1 MIYQKVKMSLNKFEG
16 QNNFQNNGAGRASLQ
31 TRLVL
36 FTLFISLAPLIALS
50 VRDILQTQQALTN
63 SAEKSLRSSAEQ
75 TANSLDT
82 FIQTTLDSISIESQI
97 SDFAEYLSLPPE
109 QRPGSIEQ
117 IRAEDL
123 LTKLSTKDSVNI
135 ISYALVDV
143 EGNILLNSVKQN
155 FPKNEADEAYFPQ
168 VRFSDKPI
176 LTEVIYDENNTTTIT
191 FANRVLE
198 ADGGF
203 VGILRVKYDS
213 NVLQSIVVSSSEIS
227 ANALVLLLDQMYI
240 RLADSQNPGLIQTS
254 IAPLSPVDYLLAVEI
269 KRFQNIPSEEQ
280 TTHFIE
286 FENALDN
293 AAAQPFFRVD
303 ITPNIPGDDTVAVAT
318 MNTRPWVI
326 AYSQPTSVFLEDV
339 QAQTQTNAV
348 LVIVASIIVAIIA
361 TVVARALTNPIL
373 ALTTAANAISQGDLG
388 ARANI
393 NSSDEIGLLSAAF
406 NSMAD
411 QLQSILVGLEQRI
424 YERTEELEKNKLEL
438 ETIADVA
445 REIAVIRNMDTLLNV
460 AANLIRERLNYYHVG
475 IFLVDER
482 GEYAILRGASS
493 IAADQML
500 ARNYKLRIG
509 KTGLVGNVTN
519 TGQAYIA
526 LDVGL
531 DAVHFENPYLPDT
544 RSEIALPLRSRSIT
558 IGALDIQANVPN
570 AFNEQDIQTL
580 QILADQLAAAIENA
594 QLVQQVEGTLNE
606 LTKANRVQTKQI
618 WQSTIDERGITNY
631 EYDGLQIKAT
641 PPNLPAEVLGK
652 LESGRPVIIQ
662 EVDSHRSG
670 NNSNTL
676 LIPLMVLNQ
685 VIGVIGLEQEDPS
698 HNWSEEEIAVAQAA
712 ANRAAL
718 TLENAR
724 LLEESQRRASKERT
738 ILESTARIGSALNI
752 ENILQATAEELE
764 RVLGDSEVVLQFNSE
779 NTSSGK
785 DK

>member
-1 MIYQKVKMSLNKFEG
+1 MSLNKSER
-16 QNNFQNNGAGRASLQ
+16 QNNIHEIRAGRASLQ
-31 TRLVL
+31 TRLML
-36 FTLFISLAPLIALS
+36 FTLFISLVPLILISA
-50 VRDILQTQQALTN
+50 RDILQTQQALTS
-63 SAEKSLRSSAEQ
+63 SAETSLRSNAEQ

-97 SDFAEYLSLPPE
+97 SDFTEYLSLSPE
-109 QRPGSIEQ
+109 MRSGSIEQ

-123 LTKLSTKDSVNI
+123 LVKLSTKDAANI

-143 EGNILLNSVKQN
+143 DGNILLDSAHQTSSS
-155 FPKNEADEAYFPQ
+155 NEADEAYFPQ
-168 VRFSDKPI
+168 ARFSDEPI
-176 LTEVIYDENNTTTIT
+176 LTEVIYDDNQTTTIT
-191 FANRVLE
+191 FANRVLG
-198 ADGGF
+198 ADGEY

-213 NVLQSIVVSSSEIS
+213 NVLQTIIVNSSKIS
-227 ANALVLLLDQMYI
+227 SNALVLLLDQMYI
-240 RLADSQNPGLIQTS
+240 RLADSRNPSLIQKS
-254 IAPLSPVDYLLAVEI
+254 IAPLSPVDYLLAIETE
-269 KRFQNIPSEEQ
+269 RFQNLPLAIQ
-280 TTHFIE
+280 TTNFTD

-293 AAAQPFFRVD
+293 AAVQPFFRVD
-303 ITPNIPGDDTVAVAT
+303 ITPNVSGDDTIAVAT
-318 MNTRPWVI
+318 MKTRPWSI
-326 AYSQPTSVFLEDV
+326 AYSQPTSVFLAGV
-339 QAQTQTNAV
+339 QRQTQTNAI
-348 LVIVASIIVAIIA
+348 LVALASILVAIVA

-373 ALTTAANAISQGDLG
+373 ALTTTANAISQGDLS

-393 NSSDEIGLLSAAF
+393 KSSDEIGLLATAF
-406 NSMAD
+406 NSMTD

-445 REIAVIRNMDTLLNV
+445 REIAVIRDLDTLLNV

-500 ARNYKLRIG
+500 ARNYKLRVG
-509 KTGLVGNVTN
+509 KTGVVGNVTN
-519 TGQAYIA
+519 SGQAYIA

-594 QLVQQVEGTLNE
+594 LLVNQVEGALNE
-606 LTKANRVQTKQI
+606 LTRANRAQVQQI
-618 WQSTIDERGITNY
+618 WQSTIDERSATTF

-641 PPNLPAEVLGK
+641 PPNLPTELLRK
-652 LESGRPVIIQ
+652 LESGRPVIAQ
-662 EVDSHRSG
+662 KQNGQGAVEAENKTS
-670 NNSNTL
+670 TL

-685 VIGVIGLEQEDPS
+685 VIGVIGLEQEGPS
-698 HNWSEEEIAVAQAA
+698 HTWSEEEIAIAQAA

-724 LLEESQRRASKERT
+724 LLEESQRRASKERAIFEAT
-738 ILESTARIGSALNI
+738 SRIGSALSI
-752 ENILQATAEELE
+752 ENILQATAEEME
-764 RVLGDSEVVLQFNSE
+764 RIVGGSEIILQFH
-779 NTSSGK
+779 SGHEPK
-785 DK
+785 AKS

>member
-1 MIYQKVKMSLNKFEG
+1 MSLNKFEG
-16 QNNFQNNGAGRASLQ
+16 QNNFQNNGSRRASLQ

-82 FIQTTLDSISIESQI
+82 FIQTTLDSVSIESQI
-97 SDFAEYLSLPPE
+97 SDFTEYLSLPAE
-109 QRPGSIEQ
+109 QRPGSIEK

-143 EGNILLNSVKQN
+143 EGNILLDSAKRNS
-155 FPKNEADEAYFPQ
+155 PKNEADEAYFPQ
-168 VRFSDKPI
+168 VRFSSKPI

-191 FANRVLE
+191 FANRVLA
-198 ADGGF
+198 ADGSF

-213 NVLQSIVVSSSEIS
+213 NVLQSIVVSNSEIT

-269 KRFQNIPSEEQ
+269 KRFLDIPSEEQ

-303 ITPNIPGDDTVAVAT
+303 ITPNIPGDDTVSVAT

-326 AYSQPTSVFLEDV
+326 AYSQPTSIFLGDV
-339 QAQTQTNAV
+339 QAQTQTNAI
-348 LVIVASIIVAIIA
+348 LVIFASIIVAIIA

-373 ALTTAANAISQGDLG
+373 ALTTVANSISQGDLG

-393 NSSDEIGLLSAAF
+393 NSSDEIGLLSSAF

-445 REIAVIRNMDTLLNV
+445 REIAVIRDMDTLLNV
-460 AANLIRERLNYYHVG
+460 AANLIRERLNYYHAG

-500 ARNYKLRIG
+500 SRNYKLKVG

-526 LDVGL
+526 LDVGH
-531 DAVHFENPYLPDT
+531 DAVHFENPFLPDT

-606 LTKANRVQTKQI
+606 LTKANKVQVKQI
-618 WQSTIDERGITNY
+618 WQSTIDERSITNY

-641 PPNLPAEVLGK
+641 PPNLPAELLGK
-652 LESGRPVIIQ
+652 LESGRPIIIQ
-662 EVDSHRSG
+662 KLESHGPG
-670 NNSNTL
+670 NNKNTL
-676 LIPLMVLNQ
+676 LVPLMVLNQ

>member
-1 MIYQKVKMSLNKFEG
+1 MSLNNFEG
-16 QNNFQNNGAGRASLQ
+16 QNNFQNTIARRASLQ

-36 FTLFISLAPLIALS
+36 FMLFISLAPLIALS

-97 SDFAEYLSLPPE
+97 SDFTEYLSLPPE
-109 QRPGSIEQ
+109 QRPGSIEK

-123 LTKLSTKDSVNI
+123 LAKLSVKDSVNI

-143 EGNILLNSVKQN
+143 DGNILLNSAKQTSQ
-155 FPKNEADEAYFPQ
+155 KNEADEAYFPQ
-168 VRFSDKPI
+168 VRFSVKPI
-176 LTEVIYDENNTTTIT
+176 LTEVIYDDNDTTTIT
-191 FANRVLE
+191 FANRVLG
-198 ADGGF
+198 ADGSF

-240 RLADSQNPGLIQTS
+240 RLADSQNPDLIQTS

-269 KRFQNIPSEEQ
+269 KRFLDIPSEEQ

-286 FENALDN
+286 FEDALDN
-293 AAAQPFFRVD
+293 AAVQPFFRVD
-303 ITPNIPGDDTVAVAT
+303 ITPNIAGDDTVSVAT

-326 AYSQPTSVFLEDV
+326 AYSQPTAVFLADV
-339 QAQTQTNAV
+339 QAQTQTNTI
-348 LVIVASIIVAIIA
+348 LVIFASIIVAIIT

-373 ALTTAANAISQGDLG
+373 ALTTVANAISQGDLD
-388 ARANI
+388 ARANV
-393 NSSDEIGLLSAAF
+393 NSSDEIGLLSSAF

-411 QLQSILVGLEQRI
+411 QLQSNLVGLEQRI

-445 REIAVIRNMDTLLNV
+445 REIAVIRDMDTLLNV
-460 AANLIRERLNYYHVG
+460 AANLIRERLNYYHAG

-500 ARNYKLRIG
+500 SRNYKLRVG

-526 LDVGL
+526 LDVGH
-531 DAVHFENPYLPDT
+531 DAVHFENPFLPDT

-570 AFNEQDIQTL
+570 AFNQQDIQTL

-606 LTKANRVQTKQI
+606 LTKANRVQVKQI
-618 WQSTIDERGITNY
+618 WQSTIDERNITNY
-631 EYDGLQIKAT
+631 EYDGLQIRAT
-641 PPNLPAEVLGK
+641 PPNLPAELLGK
-652 LESGRPVIIQ
+652 LESGRPIIIQ
-662 EVDSHRSG
+662 KLESHGPGSNR
-670 NNSNTL
+670 NTL
-676 LIPLMVLNQ
+676 LVPLMVLNQ

-752 ENILQATAEELE
+752 ENILQTTAEELE